1 MANKKVSQLVSKP
14 SVLVTDLFPIADPTT
29 GQLFKTTISALG
41 TAIGSGVSSVN
52 TLVGAVVLDTDDIQE
67 LASPTN
73 RWYTDTRS
81 RAAISG
87 GTGISYNS
95 GTGVI
100 TNAVTSGQI
109 ATALGYTPADD
120 SLVVKLAGSQ
130 TITGTKTFQQAP
142 LVDIGV
148 GFKNSNGVYNTMQSL
163 VTGWQ
168 MPVNGNNHNLIF
180 STTTN
185 YVYTFP
191 NASGTIALTSDLSNY
206 VALTGNQT
214 IAGIKTFSDGTYH
227 EYGLLLKHG
236 TSTNAP
242 GYTGIAGTSSG
253 IKIGVGTPFHSN
265 LVFSTSAIYTYTF
278 PSVTGTLALTSDLSA
293 YLPLSGGTLTG
304 ALSGTSASF
313 SSSVTSSGYYLTGMT
328 SGSGALYYNSGANRV
343 TIANYNTSGIVTFE
357 VNGGNTAL
365 TLNSNSSAT
374 FASTLS
380 ATGATL
386 TGALGGT
393 TADFSGQVTSTTN
406 FYTAATSNTLGA
418 RTFGGNSFSIRNG
431 VSDDFNIDIFNR
443 TSIAWYNA
451 LKITNS
457 TGAATFSG
465 SITSDQT
472 DGGVIFT
479 KTAGAST
486 GLITNTFQI
495 LGSGSKTDLNAFVYG
510 ANQFGV
516 WTNGSQKLTVTS
528 AGNVGIGTT
537 APGARLEVT
546 TPTTGTEA
554 ENIRLEMN
562 TGAIPASSGLNF
574 RFGSVNGATIYGV
587 GENGS
592 TGASSM
598 RFYTHNGTSSA
609 ERMRI
614 TSGGVVQVNNSMI
627 LAGGGSNGVISIGD
641 TTTASNG
648 IYINTQTFT
657 HRFAK
662 FSFQGNPMGEI
673 FYNGINTTYAVSG
686 SDFRLKKNIDKWDE
700 NVLDLFKDIN
710 PKLFN
715 WNFQNDSD
723 TKSKG
728 FIAQE
733 MTSKFP
739 EAYHLGSDNM
749 YLYNPSGMVVYL
761 IKAVQEL
768 EAKIKTLET
777 K

>member
-1 MANKKVSQLVSKP
+1 MANNI
-14 SVLVTDLFPIADPTT
+14 VLSDGAGNIKYQWNGTT
-29 GQLFKTTISALG
+29 
-41 TAIGSGVSSVN
+41 N
-52 TLVGAVVLDTDDIQE
+52 TLF
-67 LASPTN
+67 
-73 RWYTDTRS
+73 
-81 RAAISG
+81 
-87 GTGISYNS
+87 GT
-95 GTGVI
+95 T
-100 TNAVTSGQI
+100 
-109 ATALGYTPADD
+109 
-120 SLVVKLAGSQ
+120 
-130 TITGTKTFQQAP
+130 
-142 LVDIGV
+142 
-148 GFKNSNGVYNTMQSL
+148 
-163 VTGWQ
+163 
-168 MPVNGNNHNLIF
+168 
-180 STTTN
+180 
-185 YVYTFP
+185 
-191 NASGTIALTSDLSNY
+191 
-206 VALTGNQT
+206 
-214 IAGIKTFSDGTYH
+214 
-227 EYGLLLKHG
+227 
-236 TSTNAP
+236 
-242 GYTGIAGTSSG
+242 
-253 IKIGVGTPFHSN
+253 
-265 LVFSTSAIYTYTF
+265 
-278 PSVTGTLALTSDLSA
+278 
-293 YLPLSGGTLTG
+293 TLTG

-313 SSSVTSSGYYLTGMT
+313 SSSVTAYGNASSSSAFNLYNTTGSSGTAQYYADFGNGSGFVAGRILRGNGASGYEANGLNIDTHTGMQIKLNALG
-328 SGSGALYYNSGANRV
+328 GSGGAFNV
-343 TIANYNTSGIVTFE
+343 S
-357 VNGGNTAL
+357 GGNVGIGTTSPNHL
-365 TLNSNSSAT
+365 L
-374 FASTLS
+374 TLS
-380 ATGATL
+380 ATA
-386 TGALGGT
+386 
-393 TADFSGQVTSTTN
+393 
-406 FYTAATSNTLGA
+406 SN
-418 RTFGGNSFSIRNG
+418 
-431 VSDDFNIDIFNR
+431 
-443 TSIAWYNA
+443 
-451 LKITNS
+451 
-457 TGAATFSG
+457 
-465 SITSDQT
+465 
-472 DGGVIFT
+472 
-479 KTAGAST
+479 KTEI
-486 GLITNTFQI
+486 GLYNTFNDAANRNWAIATNQTAFGDFH
-495 LGSGSKTDLNAFVYG
+495 LMQSNAKDG
-510 ANQFGV
+510 NP
-516 WTNGSQKLTVTS
+516 TS
-528 AGNVGIGTT
+528 AGTSRLMINASGNVGIGTT

-715 WNFQNDSD
+715 WNFQKDSD

>member
-29 GQLFKTTISALG
+29 GQLYKTTISDLG

-73 RWYTDTRS
+73 RWYTDTRA

-109 ATALGYTPADD
+109 ATALGYTPANGANY
-120 SLVVKLAGSQ
+120 LALAGG
-130 TITGTKTFQQAP
+130 TMGGAITGTIATFASSTSVTALGITLSGASGDGVKITHSAGRAFNIQSSGGGFGILINNETASTSAPFTIQKQGASVITLTDAGAGSFASSLTANSFVKTSGTSSQFLKADGSIDSTAYQAALTNP
-142 LVDIGV
+142 
-148 GFKNSNGVYNTMQSL
+148 
-163 VTGWQ
+163 VTGT
-168 MPVNGNNHNLIF
+168 G
-180 STTTN
+180 T
-185 YVYTFP
+185 
-191 NASGTIALTSDLSNY
+191 SGI
-206 VALTGNQT
+206 VAKFN
-214 IAGIKTFSDGTYH
+214 
-227 EYGLLLKHG
+227 G
-236 TSTNAP
+236 TSTITDSIIYDNGTRVSIGANVTTSNTFTAVASTTSAYAVVAQASGAANGFWAVLSGTGEIFRGQTNGGSYFIVNNGGNAFLN
-242 GYTGIAGTSSG
+242 GNLN
-253 IKIGVGTPFHSN
+253 IGDFG
-265 LVFSTSAIYTYTF
+265 STSFKLNVI
-278 PSVTGTLALTSDLSA
+278 GTANI
-293 YLPLSGGTLTG
+293 TG
-304 ALSGTSASF
+304 ALSGTSATF
-313 SSSVTSSGYYLTGMT
+313 SQPV
-328 SGSGALYYNSGANRV
+328 
-343 TIANYNTSGIVTFE
+343 GIT
-357 VNGGNTAL
+357 T
-365 TLNSNSSAT
+365 T
-374 FASTLS
+374 
-380 ATGATL
+380 
-386 TGALGGT
+386 GT
-393 TADFSGQVTSTTN
+393 TAAIQVTLPGNANATILSANSGNASFGWKLQMEEVSTGDFRIFRRESGVDYQVLN
-406 FYTAATSNTLGA
+406 LA
-418 RTFGGNSFSIRNG
+418 R
-431 VSDDFNIDIFNR
+431 
-443 TSIAWYNA
+443 A
-451 LKITNS
+451 
-457 TGAATFSG
+457 TGAATFSSSVTASGLISGSASIYQTNASG
-465 SITSDQT
+465 SIASNVFESYN
-472 DGGVIFT
+472 GGATELRFNFPV
-479 KTAGAST
+479 
-486 GLITNTFQI
+486 
-495 LGSGSKTDLNAFVYG
+495 SGSVGFN
-510 ANQFGV
+510 
-516 WTNGSQKLTVTS
+516 NGSTRLAITS

-537 APGARLEVT
+537 APDRALTVNGQ
-546 TPTTGTEA
+546 
-554 ENIRLEMN
+554 I
-562 TGAIPASSGLNF
+562 GLNNDFVSTKGGTTF
-574 RFGSVNGATIYGV
+574 RIGYDAYVGNSAVNLFTESTVPLAFGTNAT
-587 GENGS
+587 
-592 TGASSM
+592 
-598 RFYTHNGTSSA
+598 

-614 TSGGVVQVNNSMI
+614 TSGGEVQVNNSMI

-715 WNFQNDSD
+715 WNFQKDSD

-768 EAKIKTLET
+768 EAKIKTLEN